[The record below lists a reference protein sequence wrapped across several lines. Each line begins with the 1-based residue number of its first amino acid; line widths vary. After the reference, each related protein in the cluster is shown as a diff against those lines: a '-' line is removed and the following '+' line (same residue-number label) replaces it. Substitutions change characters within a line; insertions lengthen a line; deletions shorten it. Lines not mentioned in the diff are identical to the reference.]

1 MKYLYPVLSSD
12 QFASWLYQSSW
23 WLALSVAGVL
33 ALTIG
38 LILVFGR
45 GKGKKSSRPIASKDT
60 YISAFGGEENILGKE
75 LKGSRIVLK
84 LKDVN
89 LVDQAKVKEAGV
101 DGFILMSTQLT
112 LVIKGDAKKVYETLF
127 GE

>member
-1 MKYLYPVLSSD
+1 M
-12 QFASWLYQSSW
+12 
-23 WLALSVAGVL
+23 
-33 ALTIG
+33 
-38 LILVFGR
+38 
-45 GKGKKSSRPIASKDT
+45 
-60 YISAFGGEENILGKE
+60 GKE